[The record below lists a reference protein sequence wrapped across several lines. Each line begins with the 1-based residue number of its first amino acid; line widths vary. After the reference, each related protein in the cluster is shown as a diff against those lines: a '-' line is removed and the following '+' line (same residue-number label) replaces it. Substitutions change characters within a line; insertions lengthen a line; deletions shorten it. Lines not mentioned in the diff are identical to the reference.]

1 VEAAFTRIVEQ
12 VRAIPGVTTAGAG
25 TRVPLRGP
33 TLDMG
38 IVVEGQTMPSP
49 GAAHVRLISS
59 GYMESL
65 GMTLRQGRLLHD
77 DDLRQSA
84 PWVIVVNETFA
95 RQYFPEGA
103 ILGKHLSGTWTMTPN
118 VLEWREIVGVVEDV
132 RSFGLEY
139 DAPAEVYLPM
149 TQGRMAWG
157 AYQRS
162 MTIIARTERPIPI
175 VPAMRAA
182 VQNVDPTVPLFDVQ
196 TMDNVMR
203 EATTTRRFNTQL
215 LSMLGFTGLILA
227 AIGIY
232 GVIAFFV
239 TQRTHE
245 IGLRVALG
253 ATGGHIVR
261 MIVLQAVT
269 LTLIGVAIGSV
280 GAWWATQSLR
290 TMLFQVDARDPLA
303 YAAAASLLVLVAV
316 AAATF
321 PARRAARVDPVRA
334 IGSA

>member
-1 VEAAFTRIVEQ
+1 
-12 VRAIPGVTTAGAG
+12 
-25 TRVPLRGP
+25 
-33 TLDMG
+33 
-38 IVVEGQTMPSP
+38 
-49 GAAHVRLISS
+49 
-59 GYMESL
+59 
-65 GMTLRQGRLLHD
+65 
-77 DDLRQSA
+77 
-84 PWVIVVNETFA
+84 
-95 RQYFPEGA
+95 
-103 ILGKHLSGTWTMTPN
+103 
-118 VLEWREIVGVVEDV
+118 
-132 RSFGLEY
+132 
-139 DAPAEVYLPM
+139 
-149 TQGRMAWG
+149 
-157 AYQRS
+157 
-162 MTIIARTERPIPI
+162 
-175 VPAMRAA
+175 

>member
-1 VEAAFTRIVEQ
+1 
-12 VRAIPGVTTAGAG
+12 
-25 TRVPLRGP
+25 
-33 TLDMG
+33 
-38 IVVEGQTMPSP
+38 
-49 GAAHVRLISS
+49 
-59 GYMESL
+59 
-65 GMTLRQGRLLHD
+65 
-77 DDLRQSA
+77 
-84 PWVIVVNETFA
+84 
-95 RQYFPEGA
+95 
-103 ILGKHLSGTWTMTPN
+103 
-118 VLEWREIVGVVEDV
+118 
-132 RSFGLEY
+132 
-139 DAPAEVYLPM
+139 
-149 TQGRMAWG
+149 
-157 AYQRS
+157 
-162 MTIIARTERPIPI
+162 
-175 VPAMRAA
+175 
-182 VQNVDPTVPLFDVQ
+182 
-196 TMDNVMR
+196 MDNVMR